1 MTVCVISAK
10 RKRAQWVPEVTE
22 LIKSIFPGGLKS
34 GGNER
39 ALTEL
44 V

>member
-1 MTVCVISAK
+1 MTVCVIFAK

-22 LIKSIFPGGLKS
+22 LIKSIFSGGLRS

-39 ALTEL
+39 ALIEH